1 MISRKGNGGGLA
13 AHYDWIALAV
23 GVLVLIGGAVFY
35 VTSIGG
41 DSDEAAAEAVGRL
54 NRMKP
59 AEVGVS
65 SVDMTALQAA
75 SAGVRKPA
83 QLTEVAEKAES
94 FLASERRVLCAC
106 GKAISGDV
114 KAYSFLEY

>member
-1 MISRKGNGGGLA
+1 MISRNGKGGGLA

-35 VTSIGG
+35 VTSAGG
-41 DSDEAAAEAVGRL
+41 DSDAAAAEAVGRL

-65 SVDMTALQAA
+65 SVDMTALQAVA
-75 SAGVRKPA
+75 AGVRNQFSWRRSRRSRKAFSRASAASSASAARRFPA
-83 QLTEVAEKAES
+83 T
-94 FLASERRVLCAC
+94 
-106 GKAISGDV
+106 
-114 KAYSFLEY
+114 